1 MKPYPWGSLG
11 KRARRSVRKDAEA
24 RRRRTAA
31 TAAGLPS
38 KRGPSAADPAW
49 NRQRANL
56 CVSASPRESFLIF
69 PPLFVPLR
77 ANTFRLGFRL
87 AARGGELGAGELARR
102 IGIGPREFL
111 AGGDRPFLEAQ
122 PAVMVGIELRIGLAQ
137 IRKQFVEIGRA
148 HV

>member
-1 MKPYPWGSLG
+1 MAACSPRSRAARRRPTERSSKRRARVKPSQGGSLG

-49 NRQRANL
+49 HRQRANL

-77 ANTFRLGFRL
+77 PNPFRLGFRF
-87 AARGGELGAGELARR
+87 ADRRSGGEG
-102 IGIGPREFL
+102 
-111 AGGDRPFLEAQ
+111 
-122 PAVMVGIELRIGLAQ
+122 
-137 IRKQFVEIGRA
+137 KHVEVA
-148 HV
+148 

>member
-1 MKPYPWGSLG
+1 MSAGAPRTGAAGRRPPARSSTRRGRVKPAPGGSLG

-111 AGGDRPFLEAQ
+111 RSEEHTS
-122 PAVMVGIELRIGLAQ
+122 ELQSL
-137 IRKQFVEIGRA
+137 
-148 HV
+148 